1 VLEFH
6 VVNTSKLNG
15 ILNKDFR
22 TQPTMLALLMLYLR
36 STYVSIARVGLF
48 HLNTESA
55 RVIFFG
61 YNWVTDSHV
70 CKR

>member
-1 VLEFH
+1 
-6 VVNTSKLNG
+6 
-15 ILNKDFR
+15 
-22 TQPTMLALLMLYLR
+22 MLALLMLYLR